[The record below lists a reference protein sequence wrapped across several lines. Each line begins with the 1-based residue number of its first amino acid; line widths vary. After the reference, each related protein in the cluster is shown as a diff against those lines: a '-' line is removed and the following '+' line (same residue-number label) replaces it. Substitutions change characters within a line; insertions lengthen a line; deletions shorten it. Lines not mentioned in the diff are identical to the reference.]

1 MGQFVNSVGISFPN
15 RGVSGFVAEVKR
27 RVAGYFD
34 EHGRSRHA
42 TPGMVAKAALLLA
55 LTFVPYALILTN
67 RFSPPAMLG
76 LAVLMGVGVAGSG
89 FAISHDALHGAYA
102 ANPRVNDLLGRTS
115 DLLGA
120 NGYIWKI
127 THNVIHPT
135 YTNIDGVDGDLTVSP
150 LLRL

>member
-15 RGVSGFVAEVKR
+15 RDVSGFVEEVKR
-27 RVAGYFD
+27 RVAAYFD

-42 TPGMVAKAALLLA
+42 TPGMVAKTALLLA

-76 LAVLMGVGVAGSG
+76 LAVLMGVGVAGIG
-89 FAISHDALHGAYA
+89 FAISPDALHGAYS
-102 ANPRVNDLLGRTS
+102 ANPRVNDLLGRTF

-127 THNVIHPT
+127 TTTSSTTPIPT
-135 YTNIDGVDGDLTVSP
+135 STAST
-150 LLRL
+150 